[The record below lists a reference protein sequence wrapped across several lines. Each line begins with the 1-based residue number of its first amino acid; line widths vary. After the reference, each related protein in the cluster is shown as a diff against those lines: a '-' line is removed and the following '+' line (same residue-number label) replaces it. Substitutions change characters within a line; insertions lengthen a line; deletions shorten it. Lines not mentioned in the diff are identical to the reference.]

1 MNVHRNYYQMQ
12 LEKHPL
18 APKEVEVSDRQLSRS
33 VGSGQYRV
41 VMCWCLGIEHK
52 FAVDMAA
59 ATSMI
64 TAPTQVDLDTFIWP
78 KSCVASG
85 EFENGELNGKG
96 IRGRVQERSDAW
108 TRRLHCRRVSER
120 ALLAFSSTACCSGHR
135 FEGSYREGKRDGH
148 GVVVYANGNI
158 CLHLLPYSSYSSST
172 DELGGRHPL
181 RRGSQRFESER
192 TRQVLLSQCA
202 GDVYE
207 GDLEDNL
214 PHGEGT
220 YRFASGTVYEGQFR
234 AGRIHGEG
242 KFEFPEDAGER
253 LESEFEGLRVC
264 AVSVRRS
271 GVSSSWSEYPR
282 EAQDP
287 GQLATC
293 CRLARLM
300 SMQGGQIPG
309 QFSNGKFVQPSLVE
323 VEEAVENTDAQDS
336 QAVSERESVP
346 PIDEEAGRRRRE
358 SGGSYCGLQP
368 SSERRYESLLLFR
381 DTI

>member
-18 APKEVEVSDRQLSRS
+18 APKEVEVSDRQLSRYRAQ
-33 VGSGQYRV
+33 VRRGHGSCDFDDHCSY
-41 VMCWCLGIEHK
+41 
-52 FAVDMAA
+52 A
-59 ATSMI
+59 
-64 TAPTQVDLDTFIWP
+64 
-78 KSCVASG
+78 G

-96 IRGRVQERSDAW
+96 VYSFNDGSRYEGEFKNGLMHGQGVYTVAG
-108 TRRLHCRRVSER
+108 
-120 ALLAFSSTACCSGHR
+120 GHR

-148 GVVVYANGNI
+148 GVVVYANGI
-158 CLHLLPYSSYSSST
+158 RYDGEVKDSS
-172 DELGGRHPL
+172 LKGRGKFFFPN
-181 RRGSQRFESER
+181 
-192 TRQVLLSQCA
+192 

-336 QAVSERESVP
+336 QADEGEGSL
-346 PIDEEAGRRRRE
+346 EEATVDSNHPQSAAGD
-358 SGGSYCGLQP
+358 GPP
-368 SSERRYESLLLFR
+368 STAGIDAGDAETASEHNEE
-381 DTI
+381 